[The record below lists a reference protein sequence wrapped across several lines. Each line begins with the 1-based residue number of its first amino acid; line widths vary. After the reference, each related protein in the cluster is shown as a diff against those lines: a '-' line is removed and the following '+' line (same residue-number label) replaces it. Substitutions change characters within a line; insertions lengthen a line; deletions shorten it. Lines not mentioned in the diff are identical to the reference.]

1 MQRPPSGG
9 QKGRIMEQT
18 KTKILIDTDIG
29 GDVDDA
35 LALALAL
42 NSPELEIVGI
52 TNVYLANE
60 WRANVTR
67 NMLRVY
73 GREDIPVCT
82 GAEKPLIGW
91 WDESRIPNSS
101 RDFGQIAGSP
111 LPPAC
116 DFIVQTAERY
126 EDLTVVAI
134 GPLTNVA
141 LAIAKAPYIIP
152 RLRIVMMGGQIGQAH
167 PEWNIVCDPEAARIV
182 FESGADI
189 RMVGLDVTN
198 RCRFTREDVDY
209 IKGIGNPRT
218 DLLGEMMEMFIANFG
233 FLPVLHDPLAMSVLL
248 WDDLVTFAD
257 KKILIETGGQ
267 YTRGLTIDCDW
278 GEGVPARAAVAVRV
292 EEFKKRLMER
302 LVK

>member
-1 MQRPPSGG
+1 
-9 QKGRIMEQT
+9 MENT
-18 KTKILIDTDIG
+18 KKILIDTDIG

-60 WRANVTR
+60 WRAGVTKH
-67 NMLRVY
+67 MLKVY

-91 WDESRIPNSS
+91 WDENRIPNSS
-101 RDFGQIAGSP
+101 AAAAPVGVQEEAP
-111 LPPAC
+111 LCAC
-116 DFIVQTAERY
+116 DFIVQAARTY
-126 EDLTVVAI
+126 KDLTLVAI

-141 LAIAKAPYIIP
+141 LAFAKAPDIVN
-152 RLRIVMMGGQIGQAH
+152 RVKIVMMGGELDKAH

-182 FESGADI
+182 FESGARI

-198 RCRFTREDVDY
+198 RCRFTKEDVER
-209 IKGIGNPRT
+209 IRGTGNPRT
-218 DLLGEMMEMFIANFG
+218 DMLGEMMELFTQNFG
-233 FLPVLHDPLAMSVLL
+233 YLPILHDPLALSALL
-248 WDDLVTFAD
+248 WDDIMTFAE
-257 KKILIETGGQ
+257 KKVLVETAGQ

-278 GEGVPARAAVAVRV
+278 GEGVPVQAAVDVKEAL
-292 EEFKKRLMER
+292 FKER
-302 LVK
+302 LIGRLIL

>member
-1 MQRPPSGG
+1 
-9 QKGRIMEQT
+9 MEQT
-18 KTKILIDTDIG
+18 RTKILIDTDIG

-42 NSPELEIVGI
+42 NSPELDIVGI

-67 NMLRVY
+67 NMLWVY

-101 RDFGQIAGSP
+101 RDFGRIAGKP

-116 DFIVQTAERY
+116 DFIVQTAEQY
-126 EDLTVVAI
+126 EDLTIVAI

-152 RLRIVMMGGQIGQAH
+152 RIRIVMMGGQINQAH

-198 RCRFTREDVDY
+198 QCRFTREDVDY

-218 DLLGEMMEMFIANFG
+218 DLLGEMMEMFITNFG
-233 FLPVLHDPLAMSVLL
+233 FLPILHDPLAMSALL
-248 WDDLVTFAD
+248 WDDLITFAD

-278 GEGVPARAAVAVRV
+278 GEGTSVRAAVSVRAD
-292 EEFKKRLMER
+292 EFKKRLIER
-302 LVK
+302 LIM